1 MMDRCLLT
9 TWVDRWRLKTHTF
22 YLLCGDMAPTLED
35 VVYLLAYHCGVRP
48 SVHESFHRTGSR
60 ICRTLSSWFRGF
72 PERGRFKS
80 TPGVGRPAHT
90 RPGCCSFKYKKA
102 PYSNM
107 Q

>member
-1 MMDRCLLT
+1 M

-80 TPGVGRPAHT
+80 TPGVGRPAT
-90 RPGCCSFKYKKA
+90 QDLAAAVSSTKSLLIQTC
-102 PYSNM
+102 NNI
-107 Q
+107 